1 MDGASSANGCSGN
14 ILVSDIVILFEGF
27 RLQQTAIQMAL
38 KLALKTAKK
47 SGQKILLDRGK
58 FVPVKSCVVCNR
70 DFTWRKKW
78 ERCWE
83 DVTTCSKRCNRERR
97 RLQKREKKLAEE
109 KQEPSPVGGAAPKT
123 GQKNCDLFRRS
134 TDLLIRCI
142 VTAET
147 NWVMVCGKCWNLP
160 TVANGVVDGDST
172 NPHYRYG
179 GLWKNRRA

>member
-1 MDGASSANGCSGN
+1 M
-14 ILVSDIVILFEGF
+14 VSDIVILFEGF
-27 RLQQTAIQMAL
+27 RLQQTANQMAL

-123 GQKNCDLFRRS
+123 GQMNYDLCRRS